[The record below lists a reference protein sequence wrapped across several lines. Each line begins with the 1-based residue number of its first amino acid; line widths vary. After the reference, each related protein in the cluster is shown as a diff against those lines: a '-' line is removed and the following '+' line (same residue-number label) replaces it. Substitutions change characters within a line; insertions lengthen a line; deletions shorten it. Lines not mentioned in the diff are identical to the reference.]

1 MATIK
6 LDHLRKA
13 YPTKSGSGALR
24 VLDDFSLTVADREFV
39 CLLGPSGC
47 GKSTTLDVLAGL
59 TKPDAGTV
67 TVGGS
72 AGWSGLTCG
81 YVFQRPRLLN
91 WRTVR
96 QNLEFALAGK
106 GAPRKRW
113 LGKTDEYLRLV
124 GLADFADAYPLSL
137 SGGMQQRVS
146 LARALVIEPDVLLMD
161 EPFSSLDE
169 LTARRLRVE
178 LLDIV
183 STQKT
188 TVLFV
193 THNAL
198 EAAFLADRI
207 CVVSQR
213 PAKVVEEFDVP
224 VGRPRTPEDPA
235 LVAIQAQV
243 LTMLEPD
250 DASPGD
256 PRERELAMP

>member
-1 MATIK
+1 MATIE
-6 LDHLRKA
+6 LDQLCKS
-13 YPTKSGSGALR
+13 YPTTSGTLR
-24 VLDDFSLTVADREFV
+24 VLDEFSLTVADGEFV

-59 TKPDAGTV
+59 TRPEAGTV
-67 TVGGS
+67 SVGGTS
-72 AGWSGLTCG
+72 GWDGLSCG

-106 GAPRKRW
+106 GVPRGEWQEKS
-113 LGKTDEYLRLV
+113 TAYLRLV
-124 GLADFADAYPLSL
+124 GLDDFADAYPLSL

-183 STQKT
+183 SAQRT

-213 PAKVVEEFDVP
+213 PARVVSEFEVP
-224 VGRPRTPEDPA
+224 VSRPRSPEDPA
-235 LVAIQAQV
+235 LVAIQSEVLAKLDPAEASPRTGRTV
-243 LTMLEPD
+243 PLTMP
-250 DASPGD
+250 
-256 PRERELAMP
+256 

>member
-1 MATIK
+1 MATIELSRLEK
-6 LDHLRKA
+6 TYHTR
-13 YPTKSGSGALR
+13 SGGLR
-24 VLDDFSLTVADREFV
+24 VLDDFTLAVNDGEFV

-59 TKPDAGTV
+59 TTV
-67 TVGGS
+67 DSGSVSVGGS
-72 AGWSGLTCG
+72 PGWSGLSCG
-81 YVFQRPRLLN
+81 YVFQKPRLLN

-96 QNLEFALAGK
+96 QNLEFALSGVRV
-106 GAPRKRW
+106 PRSEWRRR
-113 LGKTDEYLRLV
+113 TDRYLALV
-124 GLADFADAYPLSL
+124 GLDDFAEAYPLSL

-146 LARALVIEPDVLLMD
+146 LARALAIEPDVLLMD

-183 STQKT
+183 AQQRT

-207 CVVSQR
+207 SIISPR
-213 PAKVVEEFDVP
+213 PARVVQEFDVP
-224 VGRPRTPEDPA
+224 VERPRSPEDPA
-235 LVAIQAQV
+235 LAAVQRQV
-243 LTMLEPD
+243 LDLL
-250 DASPGD
+250 D
-256 PRERELAMP
+256 PVESTQRAQQGTGVLPAGA